1 MSDELPSPVSNY
13 FAAFNEKKFGRLA
26 DGFTDG
32 AELVD
37 EGRAFAGRVSIRG
50 WEEEQLTREARTIDV
65 LTASTSKERTA
76 VVGRIHGDFPG
87 SPHDRR
93 FVFTLDGERI
103 ARLEISRVS

>member
-1 MSDELPSPVSNY
+1 MTQPLPTPISRY
-13 FAAFNEKKFGRLA
+13 FDAFNARQPQALGDSFSE
-26 DGFTDG
+26 T

-37 EGRAFAGRVSIRG
+37 EGRAFAGRLAIRA
-50 WEEEQLTREARTIDV
+50 WEEEQLTGEARTIDV
-65 LTASTSKERTA
+65 LTVSTSKERTA

-93 FVFTLDGERI
+93 FVFDLEGERI